1 MYTGPLIYASITEEQ
16 TVSSRVFVAGWLT
29 RCTVNPY
36 GQCPTPRCERFKD
49 RFLISFS
56 LSVLSEDLLVDYSV
70 PVSPSYSTTQLAPR
84 SLIRLTIPCP
94 HVDKRGPNNGGME
107 THRQRTI

>member
-1 MYTGPLIYASITEEQ
+1 MP
-16 TVSSRVFVAGWLT
+16 VSPKNKRFQAGSFVAGWLT
-29 RCTVNPY
+29 RCIVNPY
-36 GQCPTPRCERFKD
+36 GQCPTPPCERFND
-49 RFLISFS
+49 RFCFCFVFIPFS

-70 PVSPSYSTTQLAPR
+70 PVSPSYSTTQHAPR

-107 THRQRTI
+107 THR